1 MKRAWNLK
9 GEGFSLIETSIVLLI
24 FSVVL
29 GALISITPILQQ
41 KDTISDM
48 NKKLD
53 KIQAAIDTFYSQNGY
68 IPCAARINDAPNTA
82 DFGVATDCSLAT
94 VAGTTEIAG
103 VTANEN
109 LRIGAVPT
117 RTLNLPDDYMF
128 DSWNTRIAYVSV
140 KQMSQ
145 SNALFAPYVSTQADV
160 IRVQDAG
167 SNRIHQ
173 ANSTTYANVVA
184 YALISFGA
192 NNKGA
197 VNYLGTI
204 NPIVACSGGV
214 DVENCDNDINFT
226 ESFFDTSVAGYYDDF
241 IRWKTKQQIM
251 REVTYSAG
259 GGGGG
264 STPPGLSLL
273 FTADYTTAVN
283 VSFLTRRP
291 LNTVKYN
298 NIPGAS
304 LNTSTFVMTLPAGKY
319 LVKAKARTF
328 NVGDHIL
335 QLYNDT
341 TSTELVRSN
350 FISGTSSSGWAYGGS
365 CWYRA
370 GGGLEGFLSDMEG
383 GFTLAAT
390 SQVSLRTVL
399 DPFITGGTPKCV
411 PTAPHYQPIH
421 FSSGDLTWQGIVS
434 VFGRVTHA
442 TVEIIQQ

>member
-1 MKRAWNLK
+1 MTQLNGRNTQ
-9 GEGFSLIETSIVLLI
+9 GFTLIELSIVIVI
-24 FSVVL
+24 FSIIL
-29 GALISITPILQQ
+29 GSILGLMPALQQ
-41 KDTISDM
+41 SSNTM
-48 NKKLD
+48 NINDKLT

-68 IPCAARINDAPNTA
+68 LPCAARINDAPATA
-82 DFGVATDCSLAT
+82 TFGVSTDCSLAS

-103 VTANEN
+103 ATANEN

-117 RTLNLPDDYMF
+117 RTLNLPDDFMF
-128 DSWNTRIAYVSV
+128 DSWNTRIEYVSV
-140 KQMSQ
+140 KQMSRT
-145 SNALFAPYVSTQADV
+145 NALFTPYTSLQADI
-160 IRVQDAG
+160 IRIEDAG
-167 SNRIHQ
+167 ANRIHQ
-173 ANSTTYANVVA
+173 ANSASYANVVA
-184 YALISFGA
+184 YALISYGA

-197 VNYLGTI
+197 VNYLGTV
-204 NPIVACSGGV
+204 NPIVACSGGR
-214 DVENCDNDINFT
+214 DVENCDDDNTFVEAI
-226 ESFFDTSVAGYYDDF
+226 FDSSSGGYYDDF

-251 REVTYSAG
+251 REVTYSTG

-264 STPPGLSLL
+264 GTSPGLSLL
-273 FTADYTTAVN
+273 FTADYTSAVN

-304 LNTSTFVMTLPAGKY
+304 LNTSTFVITLPAGSY
-319 LVKAKARTF
+319 LVKAKARTWNF
-328 NVGDHIL
+328 GDHIL

-365 CWYRA
+365 CWYRS
-370 GGGLEGFLSDMEG
+370 GGGIEGFMSDMEG

-390 SQVSLRTVL
+390 SQVSLRTVI
-399 DPFITGGTPKCV
+399 DPFITGGSPKCV
-411 PTAPHYQPIH
+411 PAAPHYQPIH
-421 FSSGDLTWQGIVS
+421 FSSGDLSWQQIIA

>member
-1 MKRAWNLK
+1 MRKIGSHSN
-9 GEGFSLIETSIVLLI
+9 GFSLIETSVVLLI
-24 FSVVL
+24 FGIVL
-29 GALISITPILQQ
+29 GAIISIVPTLHQ

-48 NKKLD
+48 NNKFD
-53 KIQAAIDTFYSQNGY
+53 TIQKAIDTFYSQNGY
-68 IPCAARINDAPNTA
+68 LPCPARITAAPNTVN
-82 DFGVATDCSLAT
+82 FGVATDCSLAT
-94 VAGTTEIAG
+94 VADTVEVAGT
-103 VTANEN
+103 TANEN
-109 LRIGAVPT
+109 LRIGVVPT
-117 RTLNLPDDYMF
+117 RTLNLPDEYMF
-128 DSWNTRIAYVSV
+128 DSYNTRIEYVSV
-140 KQMSQ
+140 KQMSI
-145 SNALFAPYVSTQADV
+145 SNALFAPYVSAQPDV
-160 IRVQDAG
+160 IRIEDAG
-167 SNRIHQ
+167 ANRIHQ
-173 ANSTTYANVVA
+173 ANSGTYANVVA
-184 YALISFGA
+184 YAIMSAGP

-197 VNYLGTI
+197 VNYLGTV
-204 NPIVACSGGV
+204 NPIVACSGGR
-214 DVENCDNDINFT
+214 DAENCDNDNTFV
-226 ESFFDTSVAGYYDDF
+226 DTSYNTDTTNYYDDY

-259 GGGGG
+259 GGSGS

-273 FTADYTTAVN
+273 FTADYTSAVD

-319 LVKAKARTF
+319 LVKAKARTWNF
-328 NVGDHIL
+328 GDHIL

-350 FISGTSSSGWAYGGS
+350 FISGISSSGWAYGGS
-365 CWYRA
+365 CWFRS
-370 GGGLEGFLSDMEG
+370 GGGIEGFMSDMEG

-390 SQVSLRTVL
+390 SQVSLRTVI
-399 DPFITGGTPKCV
+399 DPYIIGGTPKCV
-411 PTAPHYQPIH
+411 PTAPHYQPAH